1 MKAKRY
7 KLTVYEG
14 VLAWTHGW
22 GQRIEE
28 LFFPKARVAV
38 NLLGGAFTTPPDRYS
53 KKEVEYLGGV
63 DIPDE
68 DAKVFIQA
76 AKLKDEVA
84 KLAKKYIKERP

>member
-14 VLAWTHGW
+14 VLAWSHKW

-28 LFFPKARVAV
+28 IFFPEARVAV
-38 NLLGGAFTTPPDRYS
+38 NLLGGAFTTPPNRYLGQ
-53 KKEVEYLGGV
+53 EVEYLGDE

-84 KLAKKYIKERP
+84 ELAKKYIKEEP